1 MAEKISAAQVKLL
14 REQTGAGM
22 MDAKAALAETN
33 GVVASA
39 IELLRKK
46 GVLKAGKKSDRITK
60 QGLIHA
66 YIHGEGRIGVLLEVN
81 CETDFV
87 ARNEDFKGLVHDL
100 ALHIAASNPLYVSR
114 EEVPSVM
121 VEKEKS
127 IYLEQVQSE
136 AKPAGIIE
144 KIVEGKLEKFYE
156 QICLLEQPFV
166 KDSDVTVKELVTQKI
181 ATIGENIQV
190 RRFTRYVLGE

>member
-1 MAEKISAAQVKLL
+1 MAEKVSAAQVKTL

-22 MDAKAALAETN
+22 MDAKAALSESGGDLA
-33 GVVASA
+33 GA
-39 IELLRKK
+39 ITLLRKK
-46 GVLKAGKKSDRITK
+46 GVLKAGKKSDRVTK
-60 QGLIHA
+60 QGVIHA

-87 ARNEDFKGLVHDL
+87 ARNQDFKALVHDL
-100 ALHIAASNPLYVSR
+100 ALHIAASAPLYVSR
-114 EEVPSVM
+114 DDVPSEI

-127 IYLEQVQSE
+127 IYRDQVLTE
-136 AKPAGIIE
+136 AKPANLIE
-144 KIVEGKLEKFYE
+144 KIVEGKLEKYYQE
-156 QICLLEQPFV
+156 VCLLQQPFV
-166 KDSDVTVKELVTQKI
+166 KDEDVTVKELITQKI

>member
-22 MDAKAALAETN
+22 MDAKAALAET
-33 GVVASA
+33 
-39 IELLRKK
+39 K

-127 IYLEQVQSE
+127 IYLE
-136 AKPAGIIE
+136 
-144 KIVEGKLEKFYE
+144 
-156 QICLLEQPFV
+156 
-166 KDSDVTVKELVTQKI
+166 
-181 ATIGENIQV
+181 
-190 RRFTRYVLGE
+190 